1 MVRAIVVFQKERGRP
16 SNVLWVVSE
25 QSMHKASS
33 KAELELGL
41 PFWAHLIL
49 GTLRKVTVKHSQQQG
64 GYPLVAEMMMMR
76 RMTATTT
83 PMIAI
88 IFMFCHQYFLFSRV
102 AWKFIGSTRPLRLT
116 LQWGKFEKWPRGCKV
131 EMFSLHMVW
140 NKLWGKWMINDY
152 WSFKTNI

>member
-1 MVRAIVVFQKERGRP
+1 MVDNNDPKAALIIIIVVRAIVVFQKERGRP

-49 GTLRKVTVKHSQQQG
+49 GTLMKVTVKHSQQQG
-64 GYPLVAEMMMMR
+64 GYPLVAEMMMIR

-88 IFMFCHQYFLFSRV
+88 IFMLCHQYFLFSRV

-116 LQWGKFEKWPRGCKV
+116 LQ
-131 EMFSLHMVW
+131 
-140 NKLWGKWMINDY
+140 
-152 WSFKTNI
+152 